1 MSVTGGLQAGT
12 WHDLMHVAAV
22 CGMDF
27 KAVQEYQLAESKTC
41 TNMDCNSL
49 RGPVVGGG
57 WGMRMRAVFVG

>member
-1 MSVTGGLQAGT
+1 
-12 WHDLMHVAAV
+12 MHVAAV

-27 KAVQEYQLAESKTC
+27 KGVQEYQLAESKTC